1 MNKEIKISVRN
12 LVELIIRC
20 GSIDNT
26 KTGSIKPIEGTRA
39 HQMIQKSYDD
49 NYEAEYYLK
58 YEFEYKDTII
68 KIEGRADGIL
78 KEENKVIIDEI
89 KTTLKNVDDYNESTN
104 IVHMAQAKCY
114 GYIYC
119 VLNYLNNIDIQLT
132 YYNIETTQINKVRK
146 SYSIKELEE
155 DFFYLIDEYKL
166 WIDIEKNHAIK
177 RNESIKKLNF
187 PFGNYRK
194 GQREFAVYVYKS
206 IVEGKRC
213 FAQAPTGTGKTISTL
228 FPTIKAMGENH
239 TSKIFYLTA
248 KTITREVCEKSILLM
263 KNKNLYL
270 KYVTISAKDKVC
282 KKEKTNCNPVYCEYA
297 KGYFDR
303 INNAL
308 KEMLEDEND
317 YSKSNIDFLS
327 EKYKLCPFEL
337 SLDLTLF
344 ADVIICDYNY
354 VFDPKVYLKR
364 FFDAKKEDYT
374 FLIDEAHNLVDRSRD
389 MYSKYLSKS
398 QFDNISKLTKGKGKK
413 LNYSI
418 NKIRSY
424 FKDLDEELI
433 IYRDMKLINHIE
445 NKHLDEEFASLLK
458 ILTQKIDEYLDDSK
472 DENEELINLYFDINS
487 FLGISDYYDENFVTI
502 YEKNGNDVQIKM
514 FCINPSK
521 VIDERMKRAKTT
533 VIFSATLIPK
543 NYFYNMYK
551 GNENDY
557 FISLESPFDS
567 NKRELIFANNIN
579 TTYNRRYET
588 CDEIAKYIKE
598 CVESRVGNYMVFFPS
613 YNYMELVY
621 EKLKEKYDHINVQV
635 QTKDMSEESKE
646 SFLNKFNE
654 ARDST
659 HVGFCV
665 LGSHFSEGV
674 DLTNDKLIG
683 VIVVGVGMPQIGVER
698 DLIKK
703 YFDGSECHNGFDYAY
718 TYPGMIKVLQAAG
731 RCIRTDYD
739 KGIIMLI
746 DSRYSQSRY
755 QRLFPKEWYPNKIA
769 RTSSDVRC
777 ICKKFWENM
786 KEI

>member
-1 MNKEIKISVRN
+1 MKKVIKISVRN
-12 LVELIIRC
+12 LVEFIIRC

-39 HQMIQKSYDD
+39 HQMIQRSYDD
-49 NYEAEYYLK
+49 NYEAEFYLK
-58 YEFEYKDTII
+58 YEFEYKNTTI
-68 KIEGRADGIL
+68 KIEGRADGIF
-78 KEENKVIIDEI
+78 KENNKVIIDEI
-89 KTTLKNVDDYNESTN
+89 KTTLKNVYDYNENTN
-104 IVHMAQAKCY
+104 ILHMAQAKCY
-114 GYIYC
+114 AYIYC
-119 VLNYLNNIDIQLT
+119 ILNDLTNIDIQLT
-132 YYNIETTQINKVRK
+132 YYNIETMEINKIRT

-155 DFFYLIDEYKL
+155 DFLYLVNEYKL
-166 WIDIEKNHAIK
+166 WIDIQNKHLIK
-177 RNESIKKLNF
+177 RNESIKDLKF
-187 PFGNYRK
+187 PFETYRN

-228 FPTIKAMGENH
+228 FPTIKAMGENY

-248 KTITREVCEKSILLM
+248 KSITREVCEKSILLM
-263 KNKNLYL
+263 KNKKLHL
-270 KYVTISAKDKVC
+270 KYVTIYAKDKVC

-297 KGYFDR
+297 NGYFDR

-308 KEMLEDEND
+308 KEILENEND
-317 YSKSNIDFLS
+317 YSKNNIDFFS

-337 SLDLTLF
+337 SLDLTSF

-364 FFDAKKEDYT
+364 VFDTKKEDYT
-374 FLIDEAHNLVDRSRD
+374 FLIDEAHNLVDRSRE
-389 MYSKYLSKS
+389 MYSKSLSKS
-398 QFDNISKLTKGKGKK
+398 QFDSISKLTNGKNKK

-418 NKIRSY
+418 NKIKSY
-424 FKDLDEELI
+424 FKELDEELI
-433 IYRDMKLINHIE
+433 IYKDIKLINHIE
-445 NKHLDEEFASLLK
+445 NKYLDEEFNLLLK
-458 ILTQKIDEYLDDSK
+458 TLTQKIDEYLEDNK

-487 FLGISDYYDENFVTI
+487 FLGIGDYYNENFVTI
-502 YEKNGNDVQIKM
+502 YEKNGNDVKIKI
-514 FCINPSK
+514 FCINPSD
-521 VIDERMKRAKTT
+521 VIDERMKKAKTT

-543 NYFYNMYK
+543 NYFYSMYK
-551 GNENDY
+551 GNEKDY
-557 FISLESPFDS
+557 FISLESPFES

-588 CDEIAKYIKE
+588 CDEIVNYIKE
-598 CVESRVGNYMVFFPS
+598 CVESKVGNYMVFFPS

-621 EKLKEKYDHINVQV
+621 EKLKEKYEHINIQV
-635 QTKDMSEESKE
+635 QAKDMSETSKE
-646 SFLNKFNE
+646 NFLEKFKKST
-654 ARDST
+654 DST

-665 LGSHFSEGV
+665 LGSHFSEGI

-698 DLIKK
+698 NLIKK
-703 YFDGSECHNGFDYAY
+703 YFDNSKYHNGFDYAY

-731 RCIRTDYD
+731 RCIRTNYD

-769 RTSSDVRC
+769 RKSSDVSA
-777 ICKKFWENM
+777 ICEKFWENM